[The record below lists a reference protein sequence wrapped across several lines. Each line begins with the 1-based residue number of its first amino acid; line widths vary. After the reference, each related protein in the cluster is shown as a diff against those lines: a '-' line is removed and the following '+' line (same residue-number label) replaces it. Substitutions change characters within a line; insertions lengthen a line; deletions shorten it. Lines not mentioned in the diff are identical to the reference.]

1 MCSSTES
8 TLHRGAYRVRTENW
22 DWPMISYN
30 TPDVLGAMVS
40 CPGVHLSVKDD
51 VYLNMFFM
59 DQFRQ
64 SLCVPAVFPLLFH
77 EEITFEKIFRH
88 AVDPGEI
95 AVLLEYE
102 TVRIELVQLIPP
114 AGDTLAFFEEDARSF
129 LFPEPKLVPSFSG
142 VDREVLMTRA
152 AHFFSIAPRLEFS
165 TKTTISECPPDTKV
179 TTYCN
184 TPLWPGKRRNKRHA
198 TSTPHWTAEGERSVR
213 MASPLSYI
221 PRSQSLSPL
230 RDGYIP
236 SLARLSM
243 GSAPCN
249 PTDWETTSSQPMM
262 SSWLGA
268 SVSASPKCSTMFTS
282 RSSSPLTRSLST
294 VSHSSASRR
303 FMSRSLQVRGTSEF
317 DSRYLGAHE
326 SFDPVPLPLHLSYRE
341 LPHHSS
347 SHSSWEELHE
357 RVQGLLTTP
366 KAVQRLAYGATVSE
380 ADEVLARRFVSAGP
394 QT

>member
-1 MCSSTES
+1 MSRKALKVLTEIK
-8 TLHRGAYRVRTENW
+8 LRA
-22 DWPMISYN
+22 
-30 TPDVLGAMVS
+30 VS

-51 VYLNMFFM
+51 VYLKMFFM

-64 SLCVPAVFPLLFH
+64 SRCVPAVFPLLFH
-77 EEITFEKIFRH
+77 EKITFEKIFRH

-95 AVLLEYE
+95 ALLLEYE

-114 AGDTLAFFEEDARSF
+114 AGDTLAYFEEDARSF

-142 VDREVLMTRA
+142 VDRAVLMTRA
-152 AHFFSIAPRLEFS
+152 AHFFSIVPRLEFS

-184 TPLWPGKRRNKRHA
+184 IPLWAGKRRNKRHSNIPR
-198 TSTPHWTAEGERSVR
+198 STPHRIAERERSVR

-221 PRSQSLSPL
+221 SRSQSLSSL

-236 SLARLSM
+236 SLAQLSM

-249 PTDWETTSSQPMM
+249 PTDWETASSQPIM
-262 SSWLGA
+262 SSWLEA

-282 RSSSPLTRSLST
+282 RSASPLTRSSST

-303 FMSRSLQVRGTSEF
+303 LQSRSLVRGKSEI

-326 SFDPVPLPLHLSYRE
+326 SIDPVPLPLHLSYRE
-341 LPHHSS
+341 LPHHHS
-347 SHSSWEELHE
+347 SHRSWEELHE

-366 KAVQRLAYGATVSE
+366 KAVRRLAYGTTLSE
-380 ADEVLARRFVSAGP
+380 ADEVLAWRFISAGP
-394 QT
+394 L

>member
-1 MCSSTES
+1 MFHCVSLWVFLYFAPTP
-8 TLHRGAYRVRTENW
+8 V
-22 DWPMISYN
+22 IS
-30 TPDVLGAMVS
+30 VS

-64 SLCVPAVFPLLFH
+64 SRCVPAVFPLLFH

-95 AVLLEYE
+95 ALLLEYE

-114 AGDTLAFFEEDARSF
+114 AGDTLAYFEEDARSF

-142 VDREVLMTRA
+142 VDREILMTRA
-152 AHFFSIAPRLEFS
+152 AHFFSIVPRLEFS

-184 TPLWPGKRRNKRHA
+184 TPLWPGKRRNKRHSNIPQ
-198 TSTPHWTAEGERSVR
+198 STPHRTAEGERSVR
-213 MASPLSYI
+213 MASPLSCI
-221 PRSQSLSPL
+221 SRSKYLSLL
-230 RDGYIP
+230 RDGNIP
-236 SLARLSM
+236 SLAQLSM

-262 SSWLGA
+262 SSRLGA
-268 SVSASPKCSTMFTS
+268 SVSASSKCSTMFTS
-282 RSSSPLTRSLST
+282 RPSSPLTRSSFT

-303 FMSRSLQVRGTSEF
+303 LLPRSLVRGTSEF
-317 DSRYLGAHE
+317 DSRYLGAAE
-326 SFDPVPLPLHLSYRE
+326 SIDPVALPLYLSYRE

-347 SHSSWEELHE
+347 THRSWEELHE
-357 RVQGLLTTP
+357 QVRGLITTP
-366 KAVQRLAYGATVSE
+366 KAVRRLAYGTTVSE
-380 ADEVLARRFVSAGP
+380 AEEVLARRFISARSFLL
-394 QT
+394 